1 MSMLFAKIS
10 PAAEV
15 PQNTSPFAF
24 EVIMAD
30 YITASANPYTLGTTS
45 VNFNVVYG
53 TPTFD
58 EQGNMLTFNPLT
70 RGSVTLSD
78 GQISQWGIDDRV
90 VLAEICTVL
99 GTTAVEFVEGNP
111 SNFNLS

>member
-1 MSMLFAKIS
+1 MSMLFAKIN

-90 VLAEICTVL
+90 VLTEICTVL

>member
-90 VLAEICTVL
+90 VLTEICTVL